1 MHAFWG
7 INHLFVGNEMQR
19 APHPYSKPISPPT
32 PPALEISDR
41 LGFLTCSGSE
51 CSCDPDAVADVRRI
65 VCGSSW
71 DDDVDVNAGASPDP
85 DQIGPTKDTQQ
96 QHRVRGKH
104 GKLKKM
110 STKYRHQE
118 ESEREIAL
126 RVRARTSCIAFHT
139 VTLRFSQLLGSNG
152 GEGHRKHLRAL
163 AKEAEKGARAAAD
176 AAKEARFYQPE
187 PLSPEFAFVVRVR
200 NRCAVGL
207 RLALRQEGGR
217 ALHHQGVEVRQR
229 NDRALTAREL
239 RRLGSSGLLLN
250 ALMQLTRLSN
260 CPNPSAADMCRLIL
274 ARVAARRVSHAS
286 PEVCLSFCVSHFF
299 F

>member
-1 MHAFWG
+1 MHAFGG

-19 APHPYSKPISPPT
+19 APRPNSKPISPPT
-32 PPALEISDR
+32 PPALEISDG

-51 CSCDPDAVADVRRI
+51 CSFDADADARRI

-71 DDDVDVNAGASPDP
+71 DDDVNVIAGASPDP
-85 DQIGPTKDTQQ
+85 DQIGPTKDAQQ
-96 QHRVRGKH
+96 QRRVRGKH

-126 RVRARTSCIAFHT
+126 RVRARTSYIASH
-139 VTLRFSQLLGSNG
+139 TLRVSQLLGSNG

-163 AKEAEKGARAAAD
+163 AKEAEKGARAAVD

-200 NRCAVGL
+200 NRCAAGL
-207 RLALRQEGGR
+207 RLALPRGAGR
-217 ALHHQGVEVRQR
+217 ALHRQGVEVRQC
-229 NDRALTAREL
+229 NDRALTVREL
-239 RRLGSSGLLLN
+239 RRIGSSGLLLN

-260 CPNPSAADMCRLIL
+260 CPNPSAALMCRLIL
-274 ARVAARRVSHAS
+274 ARVAARLVSHAS
-286 PEVCLSFCVSHFF
+286 PEVCFVVLRLSLIFLTLV
-299 F
+299 